1 MHWLH
6 GCTRSH
12 CDSKRL
18 IAEGGERDGC
28 GCGSSGAR
36 SRRNRDDCNSG
47 ALCGRSVCGVCG
59 GLTHLALE
67 PSAFDAL
74 GNCQLITAAAA
85 KHADLPHADF
95 DDWSGLLLRGVAHG
109 WLSRMVSSLGEICLR
124 KEDVVGWRWMIQAD
138 HTLRRTFQKGTGTPL
153 PRVPLDP
160 LRALTGCLPV
170 TCLVPPAPASQHVA
184 PLSPQISRLA
194 PTKITHWPNQPSDP
208 ATRLAKI
215 TAHFFPLSVLILL
228 GTCRTAYRRVYT
240 TCRADLCCGAGVGT
254 SVRQL

>member
-1 MHWLH
+1 MRICL
-6 GCTRSH
+6 T
-12 CDSKRL
+12 L
-18 IAEGGERDGC
+18 ILMTGA
-28 GCGSSGAR
+28 GSS
-36 SRRNRDDCNSG
+36 
-47 ALCGRSVCGVCG
+47 CGVSPMAVEDGELAGRNLLEKGGCCG
-59 GLTHLALE
+59 MAVDD
-67 PSAFDAL
+67 PS
-74 GNCQLITAAAA
+74 GSHPPSN
-85 KHADLPHADF
+85 
-95 DDWSGLLLRGVAHG
+95 
-109 WLSRMVSSLGEICLR
+109 LS
-124 KEDVVGWRWMIQAD
+124 
-138 HTLRRTFQKGTGTPL
+138 KGDRDPL
-153 PRVPLDP
+153 PRVPLYP
-160 LRALTGCLPV
+160 LRALTGCVPV